1 MDKDGSKA
9 VAVIVA
15 HPDDE
20 TLWAGG
26 TILSHPSWNWHIVT
40 LCRAGDGDR
49 APRFFQAQQVLG
61 TTGKMG
67 DLDDGPE
74 QKPLDETEV
83 QGMIQKLLPQKH
95 FDLVISHNPTGE
107 YTKHVRHEET
117 GRAVIT
123 LWHSGKL
130 YMDEL
135 WTFAYDDNGKRHLPS
150 PIQTASIY
158 HLLPEQ
164 TWKKKYGI
172 ITGTYGFDQE
182 SFEAKTTPRAES
194 FWQFS
199 SSSAAQEWLDHGGSL
214 S

>member
-135 WTFAYDDNGKRHLPS
+135 WTFAYEDSGKRHLPS

-164 TWKKKYGI
+164 IWQKKYAI
-172 ITGTYGFDQE
+172 ITGTY
-182 SFEAKTTPRAES
+182 
-194 FWQFS
+194 
-199 SSSAAQEWLDHGGSL
+199 
-214 S
+214 